1 MKYERS
7 AYPYVNFNKFY
18 DNLNEGEF
26 VYQYNIFQ
34 KWWAINFKITFLQW
48 TSKGMWFGMNVMNKI
63 LNLSIHFISRFI
75 ILV

>member
-26 VYQYNIFQ
+26 VYQYDIFQ
-34 KWWAINFKITFLQW
+34 KW
-48 TSKGMWFGMNVMNKI
+48 
-63 LNLSIHFISRFI
+63 
-75 ILV
+75 